1 MSNGVIYTHLMKM
14 MASGGERVVAQLYLS
29 CKIHCEE
36 SSQYKKF
43 SAKGEMKECLF
54 SWEGR
59 WPVLL
64 VKMTSFLIR
73 ANQNSTLN

>member
-43 SAKGEMKECLF
+43 SAKGEMI
-54 SWEGR
+54 EG
-59 WPVLL
+59 
-64 VKMTSFLIR
+64 MSI
-73 ANQNSTLN
+73 